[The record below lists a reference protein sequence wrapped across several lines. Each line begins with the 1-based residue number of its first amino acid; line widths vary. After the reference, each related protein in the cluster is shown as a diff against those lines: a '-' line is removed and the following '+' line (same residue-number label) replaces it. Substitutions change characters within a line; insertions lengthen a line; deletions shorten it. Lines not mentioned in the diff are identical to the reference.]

1 MFYKKLTVFITAFI
15 AFGFSSYGYAKK
27 RIVVDLSDHRFY
39 AYNNGKLVR
48 SGLISGGSKGRRTVT
63 GNFRIQSKKGY
74 NCFSSKYP
82 RPTGGAHMPYC
93 QFFYKG
99 YAIHGHRYVPRYHAS
114 HGCVRMGLND
124 ARWIYSFAPT
134 GTEITV
140 RH

>member
-114 HGCVRMGLND
+114 HGLFN
-124 ARWIYSFAPT
+124 I
-134 GTEITV
+134 I
-140 RH
+140 